1 MSEIYTETTSKI
13 DFLPKEIETRG
24 LPMKNLSILV
34 VDDDP
39 VIRRLLEQRL
49 KKENYQVEVAE
60 DGYAAE
66 KILRKQFFDV
76 VLTDLMMPG
85 AIGGIEVLE
94 IAKEI
99 NSQTEVV
106 LITAHSSVNTAVEAM
121 KKGAIDYL
129 EKPVNFD
136 ELFLRLDKIA
146 NMQTILRSAQDLQVA
161 KDTTEN
167 AASETIQNL
176 EMQVDKMRQSLD
188 EIENTLRD
196 EQLAD
201 YAKIARA
208 LDIVTQS

>member
-1 MSEIYTETTSKI
+1 
-13 DFLPKEIETRG
+13 
-24 LPMKNLSILV
+24 MKNLSILV

-49 KKENYQVEVAE
+49 KNEHFEVALAE

-66 KILRKQFFDV
+66 KILRQRYFDV

-99 NSQTEVV
+99 NSRTEVL
-106 LITAHSSVNTAVEAM
+106 LITAHSSVHTAVEAM

-129 EKPVNFD
+129 EKPINFD

-146 NMQTILRSAQDLQVA
+146 NVQSILKNAQDLEVAMTTTESAASATIQHLEIQVA
-161 KDTTEN
+161 RQRDTLERLAAVLHDGLTTDETKVEQALAIL
-167 AASETIQNL
+167 AAS
-176 EMQVDKMRQSLD
+176 
-188 EIENTLRD
+188 
-196 EQLAD
+196 
-201 YAKIARA
+201 
-208 LDIVTQS
+208 